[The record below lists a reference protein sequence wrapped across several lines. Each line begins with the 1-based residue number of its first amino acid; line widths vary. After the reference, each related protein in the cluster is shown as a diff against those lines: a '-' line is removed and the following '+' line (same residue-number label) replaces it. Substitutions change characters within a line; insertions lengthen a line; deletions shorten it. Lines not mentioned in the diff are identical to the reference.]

1 MRGRR
6 IFIFYFLSEKSTYW
20 NINVLK
26 FMVEESLVNL
36 SLMCYVYILTL
47 VL

>member
-1 MRGRR
+1 MRDRCV
-6 IFIFYFLSEKSTYW
+6 FIFYFLSEKSTYW

-36 SLMCYVYILTL
+36 SLISYVYILTFAF
-47 VL
+47 